1 MLKAKEDKMV
11 TAAAVDAAKKC
22 TTKDKRAKDT
32 TSLVTT
38 GSEIMKRLEQLGPS
52 ELLRLKIDELYALLI
67 NNDPLGSIPRPNKK
81 EGQEKVNL
89 LPTVQAALQRILAV

>member
-1 MLKAKEDKMV
+1 MTVVVVSGSA
-11 TAAAVDAAKKC
+11 TNG

-38 GSEIMKRLEQLGPS
+38 GSEILKRLEQLGPS
-52 ELLRLKIDELYALLI
+52 ELIRLKIDELYTLLV

-81 EGQEKVNL
+81 EGQEKANL
-89 LPTVQAALQRILAV
+89 MSAVQAALRRFKR